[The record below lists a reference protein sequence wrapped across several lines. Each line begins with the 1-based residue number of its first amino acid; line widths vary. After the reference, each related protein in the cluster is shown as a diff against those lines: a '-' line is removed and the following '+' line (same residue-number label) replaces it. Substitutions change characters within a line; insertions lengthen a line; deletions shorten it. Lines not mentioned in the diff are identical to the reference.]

1 MTRTNRPARLSRSGF
16 TLMELLVVLLIIGIL
31 STVALRTIDA
41 ARDRGLFDQTATEM
55 DQLVKAAMGDPNLL
69 TDGRRTDFGFY
80 GDMGRLPYDLHELVV
95 PVADPRWHGP
105 YLRLSVGG
113 DTTGYL
119 HDAWG
124 NLYGYN
130 PTTGTINSL
139 GNGKYPMTV
148 RMADSIPLLT
158 TNTISGNITD
168 NIGNP
173 PGDAAATM
181 MVRLYLSSGGAPLY
195 RIPDAGGLYQFA
207 NVVPIGTHKIEARWG
222 TSESLVRWVTVSPRS
237 SPVIDFRFGKP
248 FANRL
253 AMVGQTYMSVE
264 STLFRFD
271 VVNEGA
277 TDDSINS
284 VTIENITGP
293 GSDSVFLAHYV
304 IRSTGH
310 TDVSTELP
318 PPYLGPG
325 GSFNLIPEYSIA
337 PSRSQVVDFEFSAF
351 SKNGAAFTDTAKI
364 ASLGFRLR
372 FSDGSVITVSTPSV
386 GGP

>member
-1 MTRTNRPARLSRSGF
+1 MTRIRRPARLSRSGF

-41 ARDRGLFDQTATEM
+41 ARDRGLFDQTSAEM
-55 DQLVKAAMGDPNLL
+55 DQLVKATMGDPNLL

-95 PVADPRWHGP
+95 PVSDPRWRGP

-119 HDAWG
+119 RDAWG
-124 NLYGYN
+124 NLYGYSA
-130 PTTGTINSL
+130 TTGTINSL

-148 RMADSIPLLT
+148 RMADSLPLLT
-158 TNTISGNITD
+158 TNSISGNITD
-168 NIGNP
+168 NLGNP
-173 PGDAAATM
+173 PGDRASTM
-181 MVRLYLSSGGAPLY
+181 GVRLYTSSGSALVRPVD
-195 RIPDAGGLYQFA
+195 PGGFYQFA
-207 NVVPIGTHKIEARWG
+207 KVVPIGTHQIQARWG

-253 AMVGQTYMSVE
+253 AMVGQAYMPPD
-264 STLFRFD
+264 STRFSFD

-277 TDDSINS
+277 TDDSIS
-284 VTIENITGP
+284 SITIEDITGT
-293 GSDSVFLAHYV
+293 GADSVFLAHYV
-304 IRSTGH
+304 IRSTGYA
-310 TDVSTELP
+310 DVSTELP
-318 PPYLGPG
+318 PPYPGPG

-337 PSRSQVVDFEFSAF
+337 PNRSQLVGFEFSAF

-364 ASLGFRLR
+364 ASLDFRLR
-372 FSDGSVITVSTPSV
+372 FSDGSVITVSTPAV